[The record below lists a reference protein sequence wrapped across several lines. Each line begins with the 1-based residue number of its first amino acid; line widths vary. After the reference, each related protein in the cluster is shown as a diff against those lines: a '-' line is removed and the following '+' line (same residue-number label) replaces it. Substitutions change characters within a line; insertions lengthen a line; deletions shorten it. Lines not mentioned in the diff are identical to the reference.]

1 MGAVPTNDMSGL
13 LSWEKP
19 RERISEV
26 INWDLSRY
34 DAIVYAACAVDA
46 ASSASNKTRLLK
58 VEIGIVKFKLSGNVR
73 VRDSNML
80 VVPV

>member
-1 MGAVPTNDMSGL
+1 M
-13 LSWEKP
+13 
-19 RERISEV
+19 SEV

-58 VEIGIVKFKLSGNVR
+58 VEIGIVKCKLSGNVR
-73 VRDSNML
+73 VRDSNI